1 MANEADTTKGD
12 RLAES
17 LSEPGDSAELL
28 AMIQEAG
35 RIKDRLDR
43 LDELASGD
51 RELWLHLTE
60 LREEGEYRVAIDQPL
75 QEARQLATVFR
86 QMLAEIARRREKIG
100 GVGGDV
106 DVLDDL

>member
-1 MANEADTTKGD
+1 MSEETAGR

-17 LSEPGDSAELL
+17 LTEDDDPAELL
-28 AMIQEAG
+28 AMIEEAG

-43 LDELASGD
+43 LDALASGERD
-51 RELWLHLTE
+51 VWLHLTE
-60 LREEGEYRVAIDQPL
+60 LRESGEYKVSIDQPL

-86 QMLAEIARRREKIG
+86 QMLAEIARRREKPG
-100 GVGGDV
+100 GVGGDG